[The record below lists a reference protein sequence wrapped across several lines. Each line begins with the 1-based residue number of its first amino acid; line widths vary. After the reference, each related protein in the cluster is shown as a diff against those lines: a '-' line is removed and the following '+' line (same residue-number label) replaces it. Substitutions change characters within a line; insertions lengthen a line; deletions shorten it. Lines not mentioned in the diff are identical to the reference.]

1 MRKQM
6 KAALVGMVLAAVV
19 FLGTPAKAACG
30 GACPDGFSSLDWS
43 CGFIGCDISQDIN
56 NCGEVTVSACHYYC
70 QRMYFNPAIYG
81 EICDSR
87 GESPKPT
94 EPADNRNTPVNNSRS
109 DSK

>member
-19 FLGTPAKAACG
+19 FLGTPADAACG

-43 CGFIGCDISQDIN
+43 CGFIGCDYIVVM
-56 NCGEVTVSACHYYC
+56 GEPIPTACHYYC
-70 QRMYFNPAIYG
+70 QRMYFDPAIYG

-94 EPADNRNTPVNNSRS
+94 EPAADRNNPVKNSRS
-109 DSK
+109 DSR